1 MVQSP
6 VNPGLE
12 FFCYVLFLVW
22 PLVIQLETELNA
34 ETLMILWVKFCL
46 LLDLLLELWNVLLV
60 TLGHCL

>member
-12 FFCYVLFLVW
+12 LFCYVLFLVW